1 MTARQQE
8 QKADIIKKA
17 VDLMRLRRMALSTE
31 RTYVQW
37 IGSYIDWLAK
47 HGSSLQDSRARIE
60 AYLTSIANRGC
71 AASTQNQAF
80 NALLFLYQEVRREK
94 LPEIRALRAKQPR
107 HHRKAISKAQTL
119 ALLDAVP
126 NVAGYPTHLVSR
138 LLYGCG
144 LRVSEPLNL
153 RVKDVDVPRSRLMIL
168 GAKGGKDRV
177 VPVPCSLMAE
187 IVAQLKKARV
197 VWQADQHRK
206 MPVEVPGELARKY
219 PKAPF
224 AWQWSWLFP
233 SHQPCNH
240 PRTGERVRYRMHEAN
255 VQRAVKLAARTLELD
270 SFVTPHVLRHCCAT
284 HILEAGGNVRDLQEF
299 LGHAHLETTQGYIH
313 PEAMRV
319 ISPLA

>member
-37 IGSYIDWLAK
+37 IGSYI
-47 HGSSLQDSRARIE
+47 
-60 AYLTSIANRGC
+60 
-71 AASTQNQAF
+71 
-80 NALLFLYQEVRREK
+80 
-94 LPEIRALRAKQPR
+94 
-107 HHRKAISKAQTL
+107 
-119 ALLDAVP
+119 
-126 NVAGYPTHLVSR
+126 
-138 LLYGCG
+138 
-144 LRVSEPLNL
+144 
-153 RVKDVDVPRSRLMIL
+153 
-168 GAKGGKDRV
+168 
-177 VPVPCSLMAE
+177 
-187 IVAQLKKARV
+187 
-197 VWQADQHRK
+197 
-206 MPVEVPGELARKY
+206 ELARKY